1 MARTTHGSRTQ
12 VVEQPTLFSQAVRK
26 RSREAAERTK
36 VNANRDRQK
45 VLAFLR
51 GRGAQGATDQ
61 EMQMELEMSGNTQ
74 RPRRGELVAS
84 GHVAPAS
91 FTRTTISGCKATVWL
106 ATAKPRHEE

>member
-1 MARTTHGSRTQ
+1 MPRTTHGSRTQ
-12 VVEQPTLFSQAVRK
+12 AIEPPGLFTQAVRK

-45 VLAFLR
+45 VLAYLR

-84 GHVAPAS
+84 GHVAPAG
-91 FTRTTISGCKATVWL
+91 FTRTTISGCKATVWI
-106 ATAKPRHEE
+106 ATDKPRHQD